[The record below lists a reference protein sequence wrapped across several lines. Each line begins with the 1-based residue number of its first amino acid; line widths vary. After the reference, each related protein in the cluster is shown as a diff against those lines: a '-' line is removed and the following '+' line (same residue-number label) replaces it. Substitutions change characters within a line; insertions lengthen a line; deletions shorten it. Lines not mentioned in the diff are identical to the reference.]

1 MERFLKVVTKYKKS
15 ILILFST
22 LAIIC
27 AVLATFVLVNY
38 DMVDY
43 LPKDAQST
51 VAISIMNEEFSTETP
66 NAKIMLKNVDIQQ
79 ALEYKDKIA
88 AVPGVTSV
96 SWLDDV
102 ISENI
107 LTTTP
112 IKLLDATIIENYY
125 KDDHALLSVSIQN
138 GGETTTVEAIRA
150 LIGEKNAVAGE
161 AVNAATTQEMAMT
174 EVLRAMAILVPM
186 ILLIL
191 IISTTS
197 WLEPLLFLATIGVA
211 IVINM
216 GLAVLFKEIS
226 FITQTVSPI
235 LQLAVSLDY
244 AIFLMHSFQQFLE
257 TEEPTKAMQL
267 AMRRALPAV
276 VASAATTVIGFAAL
290 IFMRFGIG
298 SDLGIHL
305 AKGVALSFLSVMI
318 FLPALTLSCYKLI
331 NKTKHKNLMPS
342 FNKVSKGLMKTKIPF
357 LILALIM
364 VIPCFLAQLN
374 TGFLYGTG
382 GIAGSSR
389 AGKDTIAIEKTFG
402 KDNPLVLIVP
412 KENSG
417 KEMELCDELSQIPK
431 IKSVISYV
439 TAVGAQIPSQYV
451 PQEVVDQFYSGDYT
465 RIILYTN
472 ASEEGEETFNM
483 VQTVLDTA
491 DNYYE
496 KYYLTGQS
504 AALLDMK
511 NMVEIDTRI
520 VNLIA
525 IFGIFMVILITFRS
539 ITIPIFLVF
548 TIETAIWINLSFAY
562 FGNNSLSFI
571 GYLIISTV
579 QLGATV
585 DYAILLT
592 NHYLTER
599 KEMLKNKAM
608 LKALTENVA
617 AILVSASILSASGFI
632 LAATSS
638 NPIIAELGLLLGRGT
653 VLSFVMV
660 VCVLPALL
668 LIFDKVIQK
677 TTLKCG
683 FYLENKN
690 RINKKEID
698 KKDMITVTSTEKGV

>member
-1 MERFLKVVTKYKKS
+1 MKRFSKLVTTHKKI
-15 ILILFST
+15 ILIAFSA

-27 AVLATFVLVNY
+27 AVLSTFVLVNY
-38 DMVDY
+38 NMVDY

-51 VAISIMNEEFSTETP
+51 VAISIMNEEFAGDTP
-66 NAKIMLKNVDIQQ
+66 NAKIMLKNVTVQQ
-79 ALEYKDKIA
+79 ALEYKEKIA
-88 AVPGVTSV
+88 ALPGITSV

-102 ISENI
+102 IGKNT

-112 IKLLDATIIENYY
+112 VEFLDTSIIENYY
-125 KDDHALLSVSIQN
+125 KDAHALLSVSIQN
-138 GGETTTVEAIRA
+138 GGEIEAVDAIRN
-150 LIGEKNAVAGE
+150 LIGEKNAVAGD
-161 AVNAATTQEMAMT
+161 AVNAAATQSMAMT
-174 EVLRAMAILVPM
+174 EVLKSMAILVPM
-186 ILLIL
+186 ILVIL

-197 WLEPLLFLATIGVA
+197 WIEPLLFLATIGVA
-211 IVINM
+211 VVINM
-216 GLAVLFKEIS
+216 GLAIFFKEIS

-244 AIFLMHSFQQFLE
+244 AIFLMHSFEEFQK
-257 TEEPTKAMQL
+257 TEEPVKAMQL
-267 AMRRALPAV
+267 AMRRSVPAV
-276 VASAATTVIGFAAL
+276 AASAATTIIGFAAL

-305 AKGVALSFLSVMI
+305 AKGVALSFISVMV
-318 FLPALTLSCYKLI
+318 FLPALTLASYKLI

-342 FNKVSKGLMKTKIPF
+342 FNKVGKGLMKIKTPF
-357 LILALIM
+357 LILALIV

-389 AGKDTIAIEKTFG
+389 AGKDTIAIERAFG
-402 KDNPLVLIVP
+402 KENPLVLIVP
-412 KENSG
+412 KENTG
-417 KEMELCDELSQIPK
+417 KEMELSDELAQIPK
-431 IKSVISYV
+431 VKSVISFV
-439 TAVGAQIPSQYV
+439 TAVGAEIPSEYV
-451 PQEVVDQFYSGDYT
+451 PQEVVDQFYSKDYS

-472 ASEEGEETFNM
+472 APEEGDETFTM
-483 VQTVLDTA
+483 VQSVLDTA
-491 DNYYE
+491 GRHYE

-511 NMVEIDTRI
+511 SMVEIDTRI

-525 IFGIFMVILITFRS
+525 IFGIFVVILITFRS
-539 ITIPIFLVF
+539 ITIPVFLVF
-548 TIETAIWINLSFAY
+548 TIETAIWINLSSSY
-562 FGNNSLSFI
+562 FTNSSLSFI

-599 KEMLKNKAM
+599 RKMFKKEAM
-608 LKALTENVA
+608 LQALSENIA

-638 NPIIAELGLLLGRGT
+638 NPIISELGILLGRGT
-653 VLSFVMV
+653 LLSFVMV
-660 VCVLPALL
+660 VFVLPALL
-668 LIFDKVIQK
+668 IIFDKFIQK
-677 TTLKCG
+677 TTLKSG
-683 FYLENKN
+683 FYLPHDKN
-690 RINKKEID
+690 AND
-698 KKDMITVTSTEKGV
+698 KISSQEGE